1 VKRVVRGAWL
11 LTALLVVSAPLA
23 AQDETIGIPIGA
35 TPAAVTI
42 ETLDGQPAD
51 LSAVIG
57 KKPVLLEFWATWCP
71 LCEALFP
78 KLEASQR
85 RYAGKIDVIVIA
97 VAVNQSKR
105 SIARHL
111 ERHPM
116 PFASVYWDTDGRA
129 TRAFQAPSTSY
140 VVALDATG
148 KVVYTGLGEE
158 QDIEA
163 AMRRA
168 VTGKAQPRGLPG
180 SKVP

>member
-1 VKRVVRGAWL
+1 VALV
-11 LTALLVVSAPLA
+11 TAFAVPLA
-23 AQDETIGIPIGA
+23 AQDEVIGIPIGA
-35 TPAAVTI
+35 TPPAVTI

-57 KKPVLLEFWATWCP
+57 KRPVLLEFWATWCP

-78 KLEASQR
+78 KLAAAQR
-85 RYAGKIDVIVIA
+85 RHAGKIDVVIVA
-97 VAVNQSKR
+97 VAVNQTKR
-105 SIARHL
+105 SIQRHL
-111 ERHPM
+111 DRHPM
-116 PFASVYWDTDGRA
+116 PFATVYWDTDGRA

-158 QDIEA
+158 QDMEE

-168 VTGKAQPRGLPG
+168 VGR
-180 SKVP
+180 